1 MRQGRGVSPSSLGEL
16 LDLFEENFR
25 SRGELGASVSVWWRG
40 EEVLSAGEGWCEK
53 ERLRKWT
60 SGTLAPVYS
69 ATKGPAAATLLMAL
83 DSRGL
88 GPETPVREVWPGFP
102 LTEATF
108 GDLLSHQCG
117 LAALDQRASLWD
129 HAEVVGAIE
138 LQVPVWRPGEGH
150 GYHPRTFGALLE
162 EPVRRLSGRTL
173 GEEWWEKIAAPLGL
187 DFWIG
192 LPEREWSRVA
202 RLYPGKA
209 AAEDLQSGFYKE
221 FNTEGTLTRRAFG
234 SPRGLHS
241 VQEMNDSKAWA
252 AGLPA
257 MGGVGTASA
266 LAKFYQAAIG
276 AIDSPLNE
284 NVKRALA
291 TVCVSGDD
299 RVLIQ
304 PTAFSCGCQLDPLD
318 SAGRKSR
325 ELYGPSLHAFG
336 HPGAGGSHALGDP
349 DSGVSFAYVMNQME
363 LSVMPGPKSIGL
375 VKALFS

>member
-1 MRQGRGVSPSSLGEL
+1 MSPSSLGEL

-53 ERLRKWT
+53 ERSRKWT
-60 SGTLAPVYS
+60 NGTLAPVYS

-88 GPETPVREVWPGFP
+88 GPETPVREVWAGFP
-102 LTEATF
+102 LEEATF

-117 LAALDQRASLWD
+117 LAALDRRASLWD
-129 HAEVVGAIE
+129 HAEVVAAIE
-138 LQVPVWRPGEGH
+138 AQTPAWRPGEGH

-173 GEEWWEKIAAPLGL
+173 GEEWRDKIAAPLGL

-192 LPEREWSRVA
+192 LPEREWPRVA

-241 VQEMNDSKAWA
+241 VQEMNDPRAWS

-276 AIDSPLNE
+276 AIDSPLGE

-291 TVCVSGDD
+291 TVRVSGDD

-318 SAGRKSR
+318 AAGRKAR
-325 ELYGPSLHAFG
+325 ELYGPSVHAFG

-375 VKALFS
+375 VKALFGG

>member
-1 MRQGRGVSPSSLGEL
+1 MSPSSLGEL
-16 LDLFEENFR
+16 LDRFEENFR
-25 SRGELGASVSVWWRG
+25 SKGELGASVSVWWRG
-40 EEVLSAGEGWCEK
+40 EEVLSVGEGWCEK
-53 ERLRKWT
+53 DRVRSW
-60 SGTLAPVYS
+60 GADTLVPVYS
-69 ATKGPAAATLLMAL
+69 ATKAPAAATLLMSL
-83 DSRGL
+83 DARGL

-102 LTEATF
+102 VEEARF

-117 LAALDQRASLWD
+117 LAALDRRASVWEHD
-129 HAEVVGAIE
+129 EVVAAIE
-138 LQVPVWRPGEGH
+138 AQEPAWRPGEGH
-150 GYHPRTFGALLE
+150 GYHPRTFGALLD
-162 EPVRRLSGRTL
+162 EPVRRLTGRTL
-173 GEEWWEKIAAPLGL
+173 GEEWREKIAAPLGL

-192 LPEREWSRVA
+192 LPEMEWPRVA

-241 VQEMNDSKAWA
+241 VQEMNDPKAWS
-252 AGLPA
+252 AGFPA

-276 AIDSPLNE
+276 AIDSPLAE
-284 NVKRALA
+284 SVKRALA
-291 TVCVSGDD
+291 TVRSAGDD

-304 PTAFSCGCQLDPLD
+304 PTAFSCGCQFDPLD

-325 ELYGPSLHAFG
+325 ELYGPSPQAFG

-349 DSGVSFAYVMNQME
+349 ASGVSFAYVMNQME
-363 LSVMPGPKSIGL
+363 LGVMPGARCRGL
-375 VKALFS
+375 VEALFS

>member
-1 MRQGRGVSPSSLGEL
+1 VSPSSLGEL
-16 LDLFEENFR
+16 LERFEENFR
-25 SRGELGASVSVWWRG
+25 SKGELGASVSVWWRG
-40 EEVLSAGEGWCEK
+40 EEVLAAGEGWCEK
-53 ERLRKWT
+53 ERIRRWT
-60 SGTLAPVYS
+60 AATRVPVYS
-69 ATKGPAAATLLMAL
+69 ATKGPAAATLLLAL
-83 DSRGL
+83 DARGL

-102 LTEATF
+102 LAEATF

-117 LAALDQRASLWD
+117 LAALDRRASLWD
-129 HAEVVGAIE
+129 HAEVVAAIE
-138 LQVPVWRPGEGH
+138 AQVPAWRPGEGH
-150 GYHPRTFGALLE
+150 GYHPRTFGTLLE
-162 EPVRRLSGRTL
+162 EPLRRLTGRTL
-173 GEEWWEKIAAPLGL
+173 GEEWRDKIAAPLGL

-192 LPEREWSRVA
+192 LPESEWPRVA

-209 AAEDLQSGFYKE
+209 AAEDLESGFYRE
-221 FNTEGTLTRRAFG
+221 FNREGTLTRRAFG

-241 VQEMNDSKAWA
+241 VQEMNDPKAWA

-257 MGGVGTASA
+257 QGGVGTASA

-276 AIDSPLNE
+276 AIDSPLGGA
-284 NVKRALA
+284 VKRALA
-291 TVCVSGDD
+291 ALRSTGDD

-318 SAGRKSR
+318 ASGRKSR
-325 ELYGPSLHAFG
+325 QLYGPSVHAFG
-336 HPGAGGSHALGDP
+336 HPGAGGSHAFGDP

>member
-1 MRQGRGVSPSSLGEL
+1 MSPSSLGEL
-16 LDLFEENFR
+16 LDRFEENFR

-40 EEVLSAGEGWCEK
+40 EEVLSVGEGWCEK
-53 ERLRKWT
+53 ERQRRW
-60 SGTLAPVYS
+60 SPGTLVPVYS
-69 ATKGPAAATLLMAL
+69 ATKAPAAATLLMAL

-102 LTEATF
+102 LEEASF

-117 LAALDQRASLWD
+117 LAALDRRASVWEHED
-129 HAEVVGAIE
+129 VVAAIE
-138 LQVPVWRPGEGH
+138 AQEPAWRPGGGH
-150 GYHPRTFGALLE
+150 GYHPRTFGALLD
-162 EPVRRLSGRTL
+162 EPVRRLTGRTL
-173 GEEWWEKIAAPLGL
+173 GEAWREKIAAPLGL

-192 LPEREWSRVA
+192 LPEAEWPRVA

-241 VQEMNDSKAWA
+241 VQEMNDPKAWA

-276 AIDSPLNE
+276 AIDSPLGE
-284 NVKRALA
+284 SVKRALA
-291 TVCVSGDD
+291 TVRCAGDD

-304 PTAFSCGCQLDPLD
+304 PTAFSCGCQFDPLD
-318 SAGRKSR
+318 AAGRKSR
-325 ELYGPSLHAFG
+325 ELYGPSPQAFG

-349 DSGVSFAYVMNQME
+349 ASGVSFAYVMNQME
-363 LSVMPGPKSIGL
+363 LGVMPGARCRGL
-375 VKALFS
+375 VEALFAG